1 MDFFFFLICCSV
13 DFLQQILPQENSSG
27 RRLSILVSTS
37 NKKVVQSLNYLL
49 KLFTVLLPPAVA
61 SLPVLTLHCLL
72 QQPEPTPEPQRDER
86 DMGELSSP
94 LCRATEGTGMAP
106 VPQHS
111 PPGSLSCRRSC
122 RNTDPSCSLALAL
135 HISLQLIAAAEERQE
150 GRCFSSH

>member
-1 MDFFFFLICCSV
+1 MPWDVKRDDENGFFFFLICCSV

-27 RRLSILVSTS
+27 RLSILVSTS

-86 DMGELSSP
+86 DMGELSAP

-111 PPGSLSCRRSC
+111 PPGQPGLQEHGSQLF
-122 RNTDPSCSLALAL
+122 PCSGTALFITA
-135 HISLQLIAAAEERQE
+135 H
-150 GRCFSSH
+150 CCC

>member
-1 MDFFFFLICCSV
+1 MMRMDFFFFLICCSV

-49 KLFTVLLPPAVA
+49 KLFAVLLPPAVA

-111 PPGSLSCRRSC
+111 PPGQPGLQEELQEHRSQLF
-122 RNTDPSCSLALAL
+122 PCSGTAHFITA
-135 HISLQLIAAAEERQE
+135 H
-150 GRCFSSH
+150 CCC